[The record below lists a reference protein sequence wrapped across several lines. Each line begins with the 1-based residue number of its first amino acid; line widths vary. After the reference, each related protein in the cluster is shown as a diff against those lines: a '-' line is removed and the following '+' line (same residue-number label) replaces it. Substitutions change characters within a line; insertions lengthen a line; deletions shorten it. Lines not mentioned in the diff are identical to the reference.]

1 MHDAMSIFGVRE
13 RMRHHHDSSPLLIEF
28 RPQLHDL
35 LAHRGVAISGRLI
48 GQAQLRT
55 RHRRTGNRH
64 ALLLFSRKL
73 LRPVL
78 GPMRGLHIL
87 QGGVHARLA
96 VPWRQ
101 VFVVKQGLL
110 NVLEHGQIID
120 LVEALKDL
128 RVVALSEHYSKY
140 AILLVLS
147 CAVPSRTGVL
157 TRSSHTEA
165 LDATEDFI
173 RTFLIHTKGAVF
185 RLLMMKYAR
194 TACSN
199 FALLR

>member
-120 LVEALKDL
+120 LVEALKDEPDAVLAQL
-128 RVVALSEHYSKY
+128 RKL
-140 AILLVLS
+140 
-147 CAVPSRTGVL
+147 P
-157 TRSSHTEA
+157 
-165 LDATEDFI
+165 
-173 RTFLIHTKGAVF
+173 
-185 RLLMMKYAR
+185 
-194 TACSN
+194 
-199 FALLR
+199 FAPAPGGHAKSPICGHLKIPHP